1 MGKALCLF
9 LICVF
14 IAFVEEK
21 TGGIIQYI
29 QNHFDFKYIQNLW
42 DFKSICRCAFWFWIV
57 WTMTNIRSSL
67 NDLNDKVDNLENAI
81 NPGEKY
87 YGQIEL

>member
-14 IAFVEEK
+14 ISFAEEK
-21 TGGIIQYI
+21 TGGIIHYIEGIIPYI
-29 QNHFDFKYIQNLW
+29 QKHFDFK
-42 DFKSICRCAFWFWIV
+42 FICFYAVSFWFV
-57 WTMTNIRSSL
+57 SSVESIRSSL